1 MNMVTANKS
10 QTITGSHKLND
21 WSFLPT
27 LFSAL
32 TGVGIGLIIGNYI
45 GLL

>member
-1 MNMVTANKS
+1 MITANKS
-10 QTITGSHKLND
+10 QTITRSHKLND

-32 TGVGIGLIIGNYI
+32 AGVGIGLIIGNYI